1 MPFGTLPL
9 SAFAVGPRATAMYN
23 PNEQAVMPQAPRGM
37 MFSGFGGQQ
46 PMQQASAAFGFNRQP
61 VATPPYNPSAP
72 VGPDTPAPLMGSFNP
87 TQGSVGGA
95 PGGYVAPAAQQQRPK
110 FFGKGGAGWDV
121 LSSIGDSLMMLSG
134 MPGAAELVGARRQ
147 AQSQAQDRQWQMQ
160 ERDRDRQLDNQQ
172 WLERQLWERE
182 HPKPINNDTAAD
194 YAFLKQQLGSEYADQ
209 YLRNF
214 AAGPITAVD
223 GFDPAGN
230 PTKTFV
236 PRGSLVGGRTPGG
249 AGPDLDP
256 APTRP
261 VGKLRPL
268 QGGAPSQGG
277 ASFR

>member
-1 MPFGTLPL
+1 MPFGNLPL
-9 SAFAVGPRATAMYN
+9 SAFAVGPRATALYN
-23 PNEQAVMPQAPRGM
+23 PSEQAVMPQVPRGM
-37 MFSGFGGQQ
+37 MFTGFGGQQ
-46 PMQQASAAFGFNRQP
+46 PQASAAFGFDRQP
-61 VATPPYNPSAP
+61 ATTPPYNPGAP

-87 TQGSVGGA
+87 TQSSTAGA
-95 PGGYVAPAAQQQRPK
+95 PGGYVDPAAQQQRPK
-110 FFGKGGAGWDV
+110 LFGKGGAGWDV
-121 LSSIGDSLMMLSG
+121 LSSVGDSLLMLSG

-147 AQSQAQDRQWQMQ
+147 AQSQAQARQWQMQ
-160 ERDRDRQLDNQQ
+160 ERERERQLENQQ

-182 HPKPINNDTAAD
+182 HPKPINNDTAND
-194 YAFLKQQLGSEYADQ
+194 YAFLLEKLGQEAADQ

-223 GFDPAGN
+223 GFDAAGN

-236 PRGSLVGGRTPGG
+236 PRGSLGGGMMPGSS

-277 ASFR
+277 ATFR